1 MGRHLELSLH
11 QALTISVAGRHGCH
25 RYLPFRASARSPKQ
39 PNVRTEHILGKERQ
53 GGFLFV
59 LFALIFKST
68 AKNQLGPLRTK
79 AAETERDEIE

>member
-1 MGRHLELSLH
+1 MGATGTFRFAH
-11 QALTISVAGRHGCH
+11 QLGAQSSQTFGQSIS
-25 RYLPFRASARSPKQ
+25 F
-39 PNVRTEHILGKERQ
+39 GKERQ

-59 LFALIFKST
+59 PFALIFKST